1 MIYIVARTFWGHR
14 VALLLMALGLA
25 SLMLLVPVTFTA
37 LPDGL
42 AQQFLQHMPRGLQ
55 AFMKTSGDLAGAF
68 SPDGYAAFGYRHP
81 IYLIILS
88 GFAISAAGG
97 GLARE
102 IERGT
107 IFLLLARPLPR
118 YSLVIGKAV
127 EASVSLVLLASAA
140 FLGTAIG
147 AAIAHLEPFH
157 LARFLL
163 VSGYGLCLFLA
174 IGGYS
179 FLISALTSDGGKA
192 TGISAGLTVLFFL
205 MDFLADL
212 WHVTEWLGPLSVFH
226 YYIPSDVA
234 IRGVV
239 PWGDMAVLL
248 SVAGVTFAA
257 ALVVFQR
264 RDIP

>member
-1 MIYIVARTFWGHR
+1 VARTFWGHR

-25 SLMLLVPVTFTA
+25 SLNLLIPLTFTA
-37 LPDGL
+37 LPEGM
-42 AQQFLQHMPRGLQ
+42 AQQFLQRAPRGLQ
-55 AFMKTSGDLAGAF
+55 AFMKTSGDLASAF
-68 SPDGYAAFGYRHP
+68 TPDGYTAFGYRHP

-88 GFAISAAGG
+88 GFVISAAGSAM
-97 GLARE
+97 ARE

-118 YSLVIGKAV
+118 YTLVMGKAMEALLSLVILTG
-127 EASVSLVLLASAA
+127 AA

-157 LARFLL
+157 LARFVL
-163 VSGYGLCLFLA
+163 VSGYALCLFLA

-192 TGISAGLTVLFFL
+192 TGIAAGLSVLFFL
-205 MDFLADL
+205 MDFLAEL
-212 WHVTEWLGPLSVFH
+212 WPVTEFLGPLSPFH
-226 YYIPSDVA
+226 YYNPSQVA
-234 IRGVV
+234 LRGVV
-239 PWGDMAVLL
+239 PWRDVAVLL
-248 SVAGVTFAA
+248 SIAGGTYAA
-257 ALVVFQR
+257 SLVVFQR